1 MGVLELVLSLGSLL
15 TLVLSVAAFL
25 RQNKMD
31 AADYATK
38 IIKLEQDINNLKAKV
53 EDVGINDLPHIKGD
67 VNNLSEKVNKL
78 SNDWENK
85 IDKID
90 TKLMNLDEK
99 VNKIYIILA
108 KSGTDV

>member
-38 IIKLEQDINNLKAKV
+38 IIKIEQDIKYLKDRV
-53 EDVGINDLPHIKGD
+53 EEVGINDLPPLKGN
-67 VNNLSEKVNKL
+67 VANLSEKVNKL
-78 SNDWENK
+78 SEDWENK

-90 TKLMNLDEK
+90 TKLISLEDK
-99 VNKIYIILA
+99 INKIYIILA
-108 KSGTDV
+108 KNGTDV